1 MDGYSLLALILIG
14 TLAGWIAG
22 LITRGHGSG
31 LIMNFVTGIFGAI
44 LGNLLFTKLG
54 ILQTG
59 LLGLLASAIIG
70 AVILIVVVALVRKA
84 VK

>member
-1 MDGYSLLALILIG
+1 MDGYSLLALLIVG

-44 LGNLLFTKLG
+44 LGNLLFRKLDIIQG
-54 ILQTG
+54 G
-59 LLGLLASAIIG
+59 LLGLLISAVVG

-84 VK
+84 VR